1 MELINIIHR
10 QTPPEPWAEGEK
22 IPWNEPCFS
31 QRMLKEHLS
40 QAHDAASRRFEIIER
55 QVAWIHYH
63 VLSETPTK
71 ILDLGCGPGFYTHRL
86 ARLGHECVGID
97 FSPASV
103 AHARSHTRGERTPA
117 DGIKHYKEG
126 DIRTAPYGEG
136 YGLVMLIYGEFN
148 VFRRSEAETIVRK
161 AHDALTAGGF
171 LLLEPHTF
179 EGVRELGRAGRT
191 WYSAESG
198 LFSPEP
204 HLCLEEGFWNADQQ
218 VAIQRYYVIEADSG
232 SDKVT
237 RYSASVQAYDEAG
250 YREMLENS
258 GFTDV
263 AFYPSLTGT
272 GREDANQSQLM
283 AVIARKPTA

>member
-1 MELINIIHR
+1 MKLIDIVNR

-22 IPWNEPCFS
+22 IPWNEPGFS

-40 QAHDAASRRFEIIER
+40 QAHDAASRRFEIIDR
-55 QVAWIHYH
+55 QVAWIHH
-63 VLSETPTK
+63 DVLSETPTK

-103 AHARSHTRGERTPA
+103 AYASTHAHTHAREERTPA
-117 DGIKHYKEG
+117 DGIEHYQEG
-126 DIRTAPYGEG
+126 DIRTASYGED
-136 YGLVMLIYGEFN
+136 YGLVMQIYGEFN
-148 VFRRSEAETIVRK
+148 VFRRSEAETIVQK
-161 AHDALTAGGF
+161 AYNALTAGGF

-179 EGVRELGRAGRT
+179 EGVRALGAAGRT

-204 HLCLEEGFWNADQQ
+204 HLCLEEGFWDAERQ
-218 VAIQRYYVIEADSG
+218 VAIERYYIIKATSG
-232 SDKVT
+232 EVT

-263 AFYPSLTGT
+263 AFYPSLTG
-272 GREDANQSQLM
+272 REDANQSPLM